1 MADIVWKAHSPLQ
14 SRLVPGR
21 FGASLA
27 QPGIRLTDI
36 RAFSL
41 VQIMARRG
49 QWDATT
55 RAAKTCFGIEAPDRP
70 KAVVGRKAL
79 LLWSGPDQ
87 FLALA
92 SQAGE
97 AGSFETLRQA
107 FAGAASLSDQSDARA
122 FIRITGSRVRDV
134 LAKLSSLDLSDTAFS
149 IGWAAATLI
158 DHTSVNLWRTDD
170 TPAELPVFGILVLTS
185 FAESLWQTFLD
196 AAAEYGV
203 DIGRTEGIPPV
214 L

>member
-1 MADIVWKAHSPLQ
+1 MIRMEDASVADIVWKAHSPLQ

-107 FAGAASLSDQSDARA
+107 FAGAARPRVHPHHGQPSARRA
-122 FIRITGSRVRDV
+122 R
-134 LAKLSSLDLSDTAFS
+134 
-149 IGWAAATLI
+149 
-158 DHTSVNLWRTDD
+158 
-170 TPAELPVFGILVLTS
+170 E
-185 FAESLWQTFLD
+185 TFV
-196 AAAEYGV
+196 A
-203 DIGRTEGIPPV
+203 
-214 L
+214 